1 MQIKYVDFVQFLH
14 MNISL
19 GVFGMTTNDTAA
31 FPFSSWSYPFSN
43 VIILNF
49 TNLLKTEKT

>member
-1 MQIKYVDFVQFLH
+1 MQIKYVDFVH

-31 FPFSSWSYPFSN
+31 FPFSS
-43 VIILNF
+43 
-49 TNLLKTEKT
+49 